1 MQAERHCS
9 LCSSR
14 FAKLRRSGAHKGL
27 LTFCSCLNLW
37 TAITSGGVD
46 QFQISDFRPGQNR
59 KSFRM
64 SHLRASGD
72 DLSGT
77 FEPGRV
83 LLYHVFVIRVILG
96 RASRPARLDS
106 SILCCAPV
114 RVQCFSL
121 LPSRSITSR
130 LCRRFLLCPLLASW
144 KRASLPAASID
155 PLSPFA
161 KRAVQPP
168 LPTLPT

>member
-1 MQAERHCS
+1 MLFDRPGWNFCHGAAYCCHR
-9 LCSSR
+9 
-14 FAKLRRSGAHKGL
+14 KLLA
-27 LTFCSCLNLW
+27 
-37 TAITSGGVD
+37 AITSG
-46 QFQISDFRPGQNR
+46 QIEVSHIFDFLHGENR

-64 SHLRASGD
+64 RPPRASGD

-77 FEPGRV
+77 FERERV
-83 LLYHVFVIRVILG
+83 LLDHLLGIRVILG